1 MKKDLFGFSDFDD
14 NTVENISEKF
24 PDMDK
29 SEQNAICGKVRK
41 KLDAT
46 DDFVVG
52 DSVSG
57 VEFAKRP
64 IMRYVF
70 GAAAA
75 VAVLAVT
82 PVAFKALKN
91 APEIPENVEQS
102 QIIVDYVT
110 APTDGDEKS
119 TTKIGETGTVT
130 TTDITMEPT
139 EESTNPSTSAVNGES
154 GSSSAEKMTTRTTA
168 KSGATTAK
176 SGSTTAKSGSTTTK
190 SGSTTTKPATVAMEQ
205 YRIRITMTTDEARDS
220 YEMGE
225 KLSFAGFYV
234 TGYHYAYDE
243 NRNLIDETRFDN
255 ESLQKLV
262 DNGTVTV
269 DVGDFYTA
277 QCAGSHTITI
287 TYGTATTEIHV
298 WVQNNKESHAM
309 IIESLPT
316 KTEYLLGE
324 ELDLTGAKI
333 SGYFSDGKN
342 RYDWENADLQELVD
356 EGVVTLNDMDFYD
369 TAQKS
374 GKRSVYFSYYNA
386 FGCFQVDVI
395 DPNEEN
401 TLNLLTL
408 PDKLT
413 YKIGE
418 KLDLTGA
425 SFSAFSRSTGSVDK
439 IPEGE
444 VSEYIDNGT
453 LKLDA
458 SEFDY
463 TKPGTYT
470 IYLTYGDDTYFPDT
484 QSFEVTVTD
493 EKVEGEFIYVSNPDQ
508 TVYSSY
514 DELDFTGAY
523 LTVAENGDFDNAEEY
538 FLTDLIA
545 EGLVTVDASEYNSE
559 HGLHKIYFTYEGKTD
574 SITVTV
580 APIDV
585 PDVHDIVSVNTQN
598 MKTEYR
604 VGEELDL
611 TGALFGASKYRYGI
625 VGHFDQCNLL
635 EYVEKGMLE
644 VEATDFDNETPG
656 TYTIYVTYGLD
667 TTSFDVTVKGK
678 KQLPQATQTVTVT
691 SQLPMWYASDS
702 VKKIVIE
709 NGITTIGNETFY
721 GCEALT
727 SVTMP
732 DSVTTLGSFSFSYC
746 TNLTS
751 VKLSNNLERIES
763 ATFFFLDKSP
773 FCSHLFG
780 KV

>member
-1 MKKDLFGFSDFDD
+1 M
-14 NTVENISEKF
+14 TH
-24 PDMDK
+24 
-29 SEQNAICGKVRK
+29 K
-41 KLDAT
+41 KLRKIAALT
-46 DDFVVG
+46 
-52 DSVSG
+52 
-57 VEFAKRP
+57 
-64 IMRYVF
+64 
-70 GAAAA
+70 GAL
-75 VAVLAVT
+75 LAVNAG
-82 PVAFKALKN
+82 VGAF
-91 APEIPENVEQS
+91 APCYA
-102 QIIVDYVT
+102 DYGF
-110 APTDGDEKS
+110 AAYAAES
-119 TTKIGETGTVT
+119 TEAATEEYGVWVSMETEETRDYYDIGEELSLEGYY
-130 TTDITMEPT
+130 I
-139 EESTNPSTSAVNGES
+139 S
-154 GSSSAEKMTTRTTA
+154 GFC
-168 KSGATTAK
+168 KS
-176 SGSTTAKSGSTTTK
+176 
-190 SGSTTTKPATVAMEQ
+190 
-205 YRIRITMTTDEARDS
+205 
-220 YEMGE
+220 
-225 KLSFAGFYV
+225 
-234 TGYHYAYDE
+234 YDE
-243 NRNLIDETRFDN
+243 NGKLISKTEFEHENLLEMID
-255 ESLQKLV
+255 K
-262 DNGTVTV
+262 GIVTV
-269 DVGDFYTA
+269 DIGDFYTDICSA
-277 QCAGSHTITI
+277 PHTITI

-298 WVQNNKESHAM
+298 WVQNNNESHAM

-333 SGYFSDGKN
+333 TGFYSDGTN
-342 RYDWENADLQELVD
+342 RYEWENADLQELVD

-425 SFSAFSRSTGSVDK
+425 SFSAFSWSTGSVDK
-439 IPEGE
+439 IPEGD

-470 IYLTYGDDTYFPDT
+470 ITLTYGHDTLFPDT

-523 LTVAENGDFDNAEEY
+523 LSVVENGDFDNAEEY

-585 PDVHDIVSVNTQN
+585 PDVHDIVCVNTQN

-611 TGALFGASKYRYGI
+611 SGAIFGAVKYRYGI
-625 VGHFDQCNLL
+625 VAKFEQCNLL
-635 EYVEKGMLE
+635 EYVENGTLE
-644 VEATDFDNETPG
+644 VEATDFDNKTPG
-656 TYTIYVTYGLD
+656 TYTIYVSYGLD

-678 KQLPQATQTVTVT
+678 RVIPTGDSNGDGKFTVADVVT
-691 SQLPMWYASDS
+691 MQSYIMGKKTAKLSDWKN
-702 VKKIVIE
+702 VDYYEDEKIDVFDLIVMRENYIE
-709 NGITTIGNETFY
+709 NMENE
-721 GCEALT
+721 
-727 SVTMP
+727 
-732 DSVTTLGSFSFSYC
+732 
-746 TNLTS
+746 
-751 VKLSNNLERIES
+751 
-763 ATFFFLDKSP
+763 
-773 FCSHLFG
+773 
-780 KV
+780 

>member
-1 MKKDLFGFSDFDD
+1 MIHKNLRRIAALTGALL
-14 NTVENISEKF
+14 TVNAGIGVFTPCYAENPFAAYAAESSEV
-24 PDMDK
+24 
-29 SEQNAICGKVRK
+29 N
-41 KLDAT
+41 
-46 DDFVVG
+46 
-52 DSVSG
+52 
-57 VEFAKRP
+57 
-64 IMRYVF
+64 
-70 GAAAA
+70 
-75 VAVLAVT
+75 
-82 PVAFKALKN
+82 
-91 APEIPENVEQS
+91 ENYKIRITNSYE
-102 QIIVDYVT
+102 
-110 APTDGDEKS
+110 AR
-119 TTKIGETGTVT
+119 TTYKIGEEL
-130 TTDITMEPT
+130 DF
-139 EESTNPSTSAVNGES
+139 S
-154 GSSSAEKMTTRTTA
+154 GIYV
-168 KSGATTAK
+168 SG
-176 SGSTTAKSGSTTTK
+176 
-190 SGSTTTKPATVAMEQ
+190 
-205 YRIRITMTTDEARDS
+205 
-220 YEMGE
+220 
-225 KLSFAGFYV
+225 
-234 TGYHYAYDE
+234 HYLR
-243 NRNLIDETRFDN
+243 RNEYGKWDTIDYFNDR
-255 ESLQKLV
+255 SLQEMV
-262 DNGTVTV
+262 DDGIVTV
-269 DVGDFYTA
+269 DVGDFYTDTCSA
-277 QCAGSHTITI
+277 PHTITI

-298 WVQNNKESHAM
+298 WVQNNNESHAM

-333 SGYFSDGKN
+333 SGYFSDGKD
-342 RYDWENADLQELVD
+342 RYEWENADLQELVD

-425 SFSAFSRSTGSVDK
+425 SFSAFSWSTGSVDK

-493 EKVEGEFIYVSNPDQ
+493 EKVEGEFIYVSTPDQ

-585 PDVHDIVSVNTQN
+585 PDVHDIVCVNTQN

-611 TGALFGASKYRYGI
+611 RGALFGASKYRYGI
-625 VGHFDQCNLL
+625 VAKFEQCNLL
-635 EYVEKGMLE
+635 EYVENGTLE
-644 VEATDFDNETPG
+644 VEATDFDNKTPG
-656 TYTIYVTYGLD
+656 TYTIYVTYGLE

-678 KQLPQATQTVTVT
+678 RVIPSGDSNGDGKFTVADVVT
-691 SQLPMWYASDS
+691 MQSYIMG
-702 VKKIVIE
+702 KKTAKLADWKNVDYYEDEKIDVFDLIVMRENYIE
-709 NGITTIGNETFY
+709 NMENE
-721 GCEALT
+721 
-727 SVTMP
+727 
-732 DSVTTLGSFSFSYC
+732 
-746 TNLTS
+746 
-751 VKLSNNLERIES
+751 
-763 ATFFFLDKSP
+763 
-773 FCSHLFG
+773 
-780 KV
+780 

>member
-1 MKKDLFGFSDFDD
+1 M
-14 NTVENISEKF
+14 TH
-24 PDMDK
+24 
-29 SEQNAICGKVRK
+29 K
-41 KLDAT
+41 KLRKIAALT
-46 DDFVVG
+46 GALLTVNAGVG
-52 DSVSG
+52 A
-57 VEFAKRP
+57 FAP
-64 IMRYVF
+64 CYADYGF
-70 GAAAA
+70 AAYAA
-75 VAVLAVT
+75 
-82 PVAFKALKN
+82 
-91 APEIPENVEQS
+91 
-102 QIIVDYVT
+102 
-110 APTDGDEKS
+110 
-119 TTKIGETGTVT
+119 
-130 TTDITMEPT
+130 
-139 EESTNPSTSAVNGES
+139 ESTE
-154 GSSSAEKMTTRTTA
+154 
-168 KSGATTAK
+168 
-176 SGSTTAKSGSTTTK
+176 
-190 SGSTTTKPATVAMEQ
+190 VAMEQ
-205 YRIRITMTTDEARDS
+205 YRIRITMTTDEARNS

-225 KLSFAGFYV
+225 ELSLAGFYV

-678 KQLPQATQTVTVT
+678 RVIPSGDSNGDGKFTVADVVT
-691 SQLPMWYASDS
+691 MQSYIMGKKTAKLSDWRN
-702 VKKIVIE
+702 VDFCEDGQIDVFDFIVMRENYIE
-709 NGITTIGNETFY
+709 NMENE
-721 GCEALT
+721 
-727 SVTMP
+727 
-732 DSVTTLGSFSFSYC
+732 
-746 TNLTS
+746 
-751 VKLSNNLERIES
+751 
-763 ATFFFLDKSP
+763 
-773 FCSHLFG
+773 
-780 KV
+780 

>member
-1 MKKDLFGFSDFDD
+1 MKKDLFRFSDLDD
-14 NTVENISEKF
+14 NIVENISEKY

-29 SEQNAICGKVRK
+29 SEQKAICEKVRQ
-41 KLDAT
+41 KLNTAE
-46 DDFVVG
+46 DFAAADV
-52 DSVSG
+52 VSG
-57 VEFAKRP
+57 VETVKKPVF
-64 IMRYVF
+64 RYIF
-70 GAAAA
+70 GTAAA
-75 VAVLAVT
+75 VFALAVI

-91 APEIPENVEQS
+91 TSDGPENIQES
-102 QIIVDYVT
+102 QLVADYVSS
-110 APTDGDEKS
+110 PTEENEKS
-119 TTKIGETGTVT
+119 TTKTGGTG
-130 TTDITMEPT
+130 TTDITTQPT
-139 EESTNPSTSAVNGES
+139 EELTESLTSAVTNENV
-154 GSSSAEKMTTRTTA
+154 SSTKEKVTTR
-168 KSGATTAK
+168 
-176 SGSTTAKSGSTTTK
+176 TTAKSGSTTTK
-190 SGSTTTKPATVAMEQ
+190 PGSTTTKPATAAMEQ
-205 YRIRITMTTDEARDS
+205 YKIRITNSYDARTT
-220 YEMGE
+220 YKIGE
-225 KLSFAGFYV
+225 ELDFSGIYV
-234 TGYHYAYDE
+234 SGHYLR
-243 NRNLIDETRFDN
+243 RNEYGKWDTIDYFNDR
-255 ESLQKLV
+255 SLQEMV
-262 DNGTVTV
+262 DDGIVTV
-269 DVGDFYTA
+269 DTGDFYTDTSSA
-277 QCAGSHTITI
+277 PHTITI

-298 WVQNNKESHAM
+298 WVQNNNESHAM

-333 SGYFSDGKN
+333 TGFYSDGTN
-342 RYDWENADLQELVD
+342 RYEWENADLQELVD

-425 SFSAFSRSTGSVDK
+425 SFSAFSWSTGSVDK

-470 IYLTYGDDTYFPDT
+470 ISLTYGYDTYFPDT
-484 QSFEVTVTD
+484 QSFEVTVID

-545 EGLVTVDASEYNSE
+545 EGLVTVDASEYNCNE
-559 HGLHKIYFTYEGKTD
+559 NGRYKIYFTYEGKTD

-585 PDVHDIVSVNTQN
+585 PDVHDIVYVNTEN

-611 TGALFGASKYRYGI
+611 RGALFGASKYRYGI

-644 VEATDFDNETPG
+644 VEATDFDNKTPG
-656 TYTIYVTYGLD
+656 TYTIYVSYGLD
-667 TTSFDVTVKGK
+667 TTSFDVTVEGEKIAPTG
-678 KQLPQATQTVTVT
+678 
-691 SQLPMWYASDS
+691 DS
-702 VKKIVIE
+702 
-709 NGITTIGNETFY
+709 NGDGDFTIADVV
-721 GCEALT
+721 C
-727 SVTMP
+727 
-732 DSVTTLGSFSFSYC
+732 
-746 TNLTS
+746 
-751 VKLSNNLERIES
+751 K
-763 ATFFFLDKSP
+763 
-773 FCSHLFG
+773 
-780 KV
+780 

>member
-102 QIIVDYVT
+102 QIIADYVT

-205 YRIRITMTTDEARDS
+205 YRIRITMTTDEARNS
-220 YEMGE
+220 YKMGE

-262 DNGTVTV
+262 DDGTVTV
-269 DVGDFYTA
+269 DVGDFYTDP
-277 QCAGSHTITI
+277 CAGPHTITI
-287 TYGTATTEIHV
+287 TYGTATTEIDV
-298 WVQNNKESHAM
+298 WVQNNNESHAM

-316 KTEYLLGE
+316 KTDYVLGE

-333 SGYFSDGKN
+333 SGYFSDGKD
-342 RYDWENADLQELVD
+342 RYEWENADLQELVD

-425 SFSAFSRSTGSVDK
+425 SFSAFSWSTGSVDK
-439 IPEGE
+439 IPEGD

-484 QSFEVTVTD
+484 QSFEVTVID

-559 HGLHKIYFTYEGKTD
+559 HGLYKIYFTYEGKTD

-585 PDVHDIVSVNTQN
+585 PDVHDIVYVNTEN

-678 KQLPQATQTVTVT
+678 RVIPSGDSNGDGKFTVADVVT
-691 SQLPMWYASDS
+691 MQSYIMGKKTAKLSDWRN
-702 VKKIVIE
+702 VDFCEDGQIDVFDFIVMRENYIE
-709 NGITTIGNETFY
+709 NMENE
-721 GCEALT
+721 
-727 SVTMP
+727 
-732 DSVTTLGSFSFSYC
+732 
-746 TNLTS
+746 
-751 VKLSNNLERIES
+751 
-763 ATFFFLDKSP
+763 
-773 FCSHLFG
+773 
-780 KV
+780 

>member
-1 MKKDLFGFSDFDD
+1 M
-14 NTVENISEKF
+14 TH
-24 PDMDK
+24 
-29 SEQNAICGKVRK
+29 K
-41 KLDAT
+41 KLRKIAALT
-46 DDFVVG
+46 GALLTVNAGVG
-52 DSVSG
+52 A
-57 VEFAKRP
+57 FAP
-64 IMRYVF
+64 CYADYGF
-70 GAAAA
+70 AAYAA
-75 VAVLAVT
+75 
-82 PVAFKALKN
+82 
-91 APEIPENVEQS
+91 
-102 QIIVDYVT
+102 
-110 APTDGDEKS
+110 
-119 TTKIGETGTVT
+119 
-130 TTDITMEPT
+130 
-139 EESTNPSTSAVNGES
+139 ESTESTETP
-154 GSSSAEKMTTRTTA
+154 K
-168 KSGATTAK
+168 
-176 SGSTTAKSGSTTTK
+176 
-190 SGSTTTKPATVAMEQ
+190 VAMEQ
-205 YRIRITMTTDEARDS
+205 YRIRITMTTDEARNS

-225 KLSFAGFYV
+225 ELSLAGFYV

-243 NRNLIDETRFDN
+243 NRNLIDETRFEN

-262 DNGTVTV
+262 DDGTVTV

-277 QCAGSHTITI
+277 QCAGPHTITI
-287 TYGTATTEIHV
+287 TYGTATTEIDV
-298 WVQNNKESHAM
+298 WVQNNNESHAM

-342 RYDWENADLQELVD
+342 RYDWENADLKTLVD

-374 GKRSVYFSYYNA
+374 GKRSIYFSYYNA

-401 TLNLLTL
+401 TLTLDSL

-425 SFSAFSRSTGSVDK
+425 KFSAYSKLTDSYDN
-439 IPEGE
+439 IPKSD
-444 VSEYIDNGT
+444 VSEYVNNGT

-493 EKVEGEFIYVSNPDQ
+493 EKVEGEFIYVSTPDK

-538 FLTDLIA
+538 FLTDLID

-604 VGEELDL
+604 IGEELDL

-635 EYVEKGMLE
+635 EYVENGTLE
-644 VEATDFDNETPG
+644 VEATDFDNKTPG

-667 TTSFDVTVKGK
+667 TTSFEVTVKGK

-721 GCEALT
+721 GYEALT

>member
-1 MKKDLFGFSDFDD
+1 M
-14 NTVENISEKF
+14 TH
-24 PDMDK
+24 
-29 SEQNAICGKVRK
+29 K
-41 KLDAT
+41 KLRKIAALT
-46 DDFVVG
+46 
-52 DSVSG
+52 
-57 VEFAKRP
+57 
-64 IMRYVF
+64 
-70 GAAAA
+70 GAL
-75 VAVLAVT
+75 LAVNAG
-82 PVAFKALKN
+82 VGAF
-91 APEIPENVEQS
+91 APCYA
-102 QIIVDYVT
+102 DYGF
-110 APTDGDEKS
+110 AAYAA
-119 TTKIGETGTVT
+119 
-130 TTDITMEPT
+130 
-139 EESTNPSTSAVNGES
+139 ESTEA
-154 GSSSAEKMTTRTTA
+154 
-168 KSGATTAK
+168 
-176 SGSTTAKSGSTTTK
+176 
-190 SGSTTTKPATVAMEQ
+190 AMEQ
-205 YRIRITMTTDEARDS
+205 YKIRITMETEEARNS
-220 YEMGE
+220 YKMGE
-225 KLSFAGFYV
+225 ELSFAGFYV
-234 TGYHYAYDE
+234 SGYHYAYDE
-243 NRNLIDETRFDN
+243 NRNLIDETRFEN

-262 DNGTVTV
+262 DDGTVTV
-269 DVGDFYTA
+269 DTGDFYTD
-277 QCAGSHTITI
+277 QCAGPHCITI
-287 TYGTATTEIHV
+287 NYGTESTEI
-298 WVQNNKESHAM
+298 WVSVENENESHSM
-309 IIESLPT
+309 IIDSLPT
-316 KTEYLLGE
+316 KTEYILGE

-342 RYDWENADLQELVD
+342 RYDWENADLKTLVE
-356 EGVVTLNDMDFYD
+356 EGKVTINDSDFYD

-374 GKRSVYFSYYNA
+374 GKRSIYFSYYNA

-401 TLNLLTL
+401 TLTLLNL

-425 SFSAFSRSTGSVDK
+425 SFSAFSWSTGSVDK
-439 IPEGE
+439 IPEGD

-493 EKVEGEFIYVSNPDQ
+493 EKVEGEFIYVSTPDQ

-585 PDVHDIVSVNTQN
+585 PDVHDIVYVNTEN

-611 TGALFGASKYRYGI
+611 SGAIFGAVKYRYGI
-625 VGHFDQCNLL
+625 VAKFEQCNLL
-635 EYVEKGMLE
+635 EYVENGTLE
-644 VEATDFDNETPG
+644 VEATDFDNKTPG
-656 TYTIYVTYGLD
+656 TYTIYVTYGLE

-678 KQLPQATQTVTVT
+678 RVIPSGDSNGDGKFTVADVVT
-691 SQLPMWYASDS
+691 MQSYIMG
-702 VKKIVIE
+702 KKTAKLADWKNVDYYEDEKIDVFDLIVMRENYIE
-709 NGITTIGNETFY
+709 NMENE
-721 GCEALT
+721 
-727 SVTMP
+727 
-732 DSVTTLGSFSFSYC
+732 
-746 TNLTS
+746 
-751 VKLSNNLERIES
+751 
-763 ATFFFLDKSP
+763 
-773 FCSHLFG
+773 
-780 KV
+780 

>member
-1 MKKDLFGFSDFDD
+1 MKKDLFRFSDLDD
-14 NTVENISEKF
+14 NIVENISEKY

-29 SEQNAICGKVRK
+29 SEQKAICEKVRQ
-41 KLDAT
+41 KLNTAE
-46 DDFVVG
+46 DFAAADV
-52 DSVSG
+52 VSG
-57 VEFAKRP
+57 VETVKKPVF
-64 IMRYVF
+64 RYIF
-70 GAAAA
+70 GTAAA
-75 VAVLAVT
+75 VFALAVI

-91 APEIPENVEQS
+91 TSDGPENIQES
-102 QIIVDYVT
+102 QLVADYVSS
-110 APTDGDEKS
+110 PTEENEKS
-119 TTKIGETGTVT
+119 TTKTGGTG
-130 TTDITMEPT
+130 TTDITTQPT
-139 EESTNPSTSAVNGES
+139 EELTESLTSAVTNENV
-154 GSSSAEKMTTRTTA
+154 SSTKEKVTTR
-168 KSGATTAK
+168 
-176 SGSTTAKSGSTTTK
+176 TTAKSGSTTTK
-190 SGSTTTKPATVAMEQ
+190 PGSTTTKPATAAMEQ
-205 YRIRITMTTDEARDS
+205 YKIRITNSYDARTT
-220 YEMGE
+220 YKIGE
-225 KLSFAGFYV
+225 ELDFSGIYV
-234 TGYHYAYDE
+234 SGHYLR
-243 NRNLIDETRFDN
+243 RNEYGKWDTIDYFNDR
-255 ESLQKLV
+255 SLQEMV
-262 DNGTVTV
+262 DDGIVTV
-269 DVGDFYTA
+269 DTGDFYTDTSSA
-277 QCAGSHTITI
+277 PHTITI

-298 WVQNNKESHAM
+298 WVQNNNESHAM

-333 SGYFSDGKN
+333 TGFYSDGTN
-342 RYDWENADLQELVD
+342 RYEWENADLQELVD

-425 SFSAFSRSTGSVDK
+425 SFSAFSWSTGSVDK
-439 IPEGE
+439 IPEGD

-463 TKPGTYT
+463 TKPSTYT
-470 IYLTYGDDTYFPDT
+470 ISLTYGYDTYFPDT
-484 QSFEVTVTD
+484 QSFEVTVID

-545 EGLVTVDASEYNSE
+545 EGLVTVDASEYNCNE
-559 HGLHKIYFTYEGKTD
+559 NGRYKIYFTYEGKTD

-585 PDVHDIVSVNTQN
+585 PDVHDIISVNTEN

-644 VEATDFDNETPG
+644 VEATDFDNKTPG
-656 TYTIYVTYGLD
+656 TYTIYVSYGLD
-667 TTSFDVTVKGK
+667 TTSFDVTVEGEKIAPTG
-678 KQLPQATQTVTVT
+678 
-691 SQLPMWYASDS
+691 DS
-702 VKKIVIE
+702 
-709 NGITTIGNETFY
+709 NGDGDFTIADVV
-721 GCEALT
+721 C
-727 SVTMP
+727 
-732 DSVTTLGSFSFSYC
+732 
-746 TNLTS
+746 
-751 VKLSNNLERIES
+751 K
-763 ATFFFLDKSP
+763 
-773 FCSHLFG
+773 
-780 KV
+780 

>member
-1 MKKDLFGFSDFDD
+1 M
-14 NTVENISEKF
+14 TH
-24 PDMDK
+24 
-29 SEQNAICGKVRK
+29 K
-41 KLDAT
+41 KLRRIAAMTGALIAVNAGAGAFAPCYAEYGFAAYAAESSEVNEKYKIRITDSYDA
-46 DDFVVG
+46 
-52 DSVSG
+52 
-57 VEFAKRP
+57 R
-64 IMRYVF
+64 
-70 GAAAA
+70 
-75 VAVLAVT
+75 
-82 PVAFKALKN
+82 
-91 APEIPENVEQS
+91 
-102 QIIVDYVT
+102 
-110 APTDGDEKS
+110 
-119 TTKIGETGTVT
+119 TTYKIGEEL
-130 TTDITMEPT
+130 DF
-139 EESTNPSTSAVNGES
+139 S
-154 GSSSAEKMTTRTTA
+154 GIYV
-168 KSGATTAK
+168 SG
-176 SGSTTAKSGSTTTK
+176 
-190 SGSTTTKPATVAMEQ
+190 
-205 YRIRITMTTDEARDS
+205 
-220 YEMGE
+220 
-225 KLSFAGFYV
+225 
-234 TGYHYAYDE
+234 HYLR
-243 NRNLIDETRFDN
+243 RNEYGKWDTIDYFNDR
-255 ESLQKLV
+255 SLQEMV
-262 DNGTVTV
+262 DDGIVTV
-269 DVGDFYTA
+269 DTGNFYTDTSSA
-277 QCAGSHTITI
+277 PHTITI
-287 TYGTATTEIHV
+287 TYGTATTEIDV
-298 WVQNNKESHAM
+298 WVQNNNESHAM

-333 SGYFSDGKN
+333 TGFYSDGTN
-342 RYDWENADLQELVD
+342 RYEWENADLQELVD

-425 SFSAFSRSTGSVDK
+425 SFSAFSWQTGSVDK
-439 IPEGE
+439 IPEGD
-444 VSEYIDNGT
+444 VLEYIDNGT

-470 IYLTYGDDTYFPDT
+470 ISLTYGYDTYFPDT
-484 QSFEVTVTD
+484 QSFEVTVID

-604 VGEELDL
+604 IGEELDL

-625 VGHFDQCNLL
+625 VGHFDKCNLL

-644 VEATDFDNETPG
+644 VEATDFDNKTPG
-656 TYTIYVTYGLD
+656 TYTIYVSYGLD

-678 KQLPQATQTVTVT
+678 KQLPQATQTVT
-691 SQLPMWYASDS
+691 
-702 VKKIVIE
+702 
-709 NGITTIGNETFY
+709 
-721 GCEALT
+721 AL
-727 SVTMP
+727 
-732 DSVTTLGSFSFSYC
+732 
-746 TNLTS
+746 
-751 VKLSNNLERIES
+751 S
-763 ATFFFLDKSP
+763 A
-773 FCSHLFG
+773 
-780 KV
+780 

>member
-1 MKKDLFGFSDFDD
+1 M
-14 NTVENISEKF
+14 TH
-24 PDMDK
+24 
-29 SEQNAICGKVRK
+29 K
-41 KLDAT
+41 KLRKIAALT
-46 DDFVVG
+46 
-52 DSVSG
+52 
-57 VEFAKRP
+57 
-64 IMRYVF
+64 
-70 GAAAA
+70 GAL
-75 VAVLAVT
+75 LAVNAG
-82 PVAFKALKN
+82 VGAF
-91 APEIPENVEQS
+91 APCYADYGFAAYAAESSEVNENYKIRITNSYE
-102 QIIVDYVT
+102 
-110 APTDGDEKS
+110 AR
-119 TTKIGETGTVT
+119 TTYKIGEEL
-130 TTDITMEPT
+130 DF
-139 EESTNPSTSAVNGES
+139 S
-154 GSSSAEKMTTRTTA
+154 GIYV
-168 KSGATTAK
+168 SG
-176 SGSTTAKSGSTTTK
+176 
-190 SGSTTTKPATVAMEQ
+190 
-205 YRIRITMTTDEARDS
+205 
-220 YEMGE
+220 
-225 KLSFAGFYV
+225 
-234 TGYHYAYDE
+234 HYLR
-243 NRNLIDETRFDN
+243 RNEYGKWDTIDYFNDR
-255 ESLQKLV
+255 SLQEMV
-262 DNGTVTV
+262 DDGTVTV
-269 DVGDFYTA
+269 DVGDFYTDT
-277 QCAGSHTITI
+277 GSAPHTITI

-298 WVQNNKESHAM
+298 WVQNNNESHAM

-333 SGYFSDGKN
+333 TGFYSDGTN
-342 RYDWENADLQELVD
+342 RYEWENADLKTLVD
-356 EGVVTLNDMDFYD
+356 EGVVTFNDMDFYD

-374 GKRSVYFSYYNA
+374 GKRSIYFSYYNA

-401 TLNLLTL
+401 TLTLLNL

-425 SFSAFSRSTGSVDK
+425 SFSAFSWSTGSVDK
-439 IPEGE
+439 IPEGD

-470 IYLTYGDDTYFPDT
+470 ITLTYGHDTLFPDT

-508 TVYSSY
+508 TVYSGY

-585 PDVHDIVSVNTQN
+585 PDVHDIVYVNTEN
-598 MKTEYR
+598 MKTEYK

-611 TGALFGASKYRYGI
+611 SGAIFGAVKYRYGI
-625 VGHFDQCNLL
+625 VGHFEQCNLL

-644 VEATDFDNETPG
+644 VEATDFDNKTPG
-656 TYTIYVTYGLD
+656 TYTIYVSYGLD

-678 KQLPQATQTVTVT
+678 RVIPTGDSNGDGKFTVADVVT
-691 SQLPMWYASDS
+691 MQSYIMGKKTAKLSDWKN
-702 VKKIVIE
+702 VDYYEDEKIDVFDFIVMRENYIE
-709 NGITTIGNETFY
+709 NMENE
-721 GCEALT
+721 
-727 SVTMP
+727 
-732 DSVTTLGSFSFSYC
+732 
-746 TNLTS
+746 
-751 VKLSNNLERIES
+751 
-763 ATFFFLDKSP
+763 
-773 FCSHLFG
+773 
-780 KV
+780 